1 MTWISDWPA
10 QAACRGAD
18 PDFLFVQGA
27 AQNRVKSMCAGCT
40 VRTECLADALDNE
53 IEFGVWGGMTERERR
68 ALLRKRPDVV
78 SWRSLLETAR
88 ANHEATVRSEVS
100 TTVTVGEKIP
110 AQQISAQPVS
120 SQKVPAQA
128 IATISNTSG
137 EMRPAVLDL
146 RGQEVADEAKSRQ
159 IVNVF

>member
-27 AQNRVKSMCAGCT
+27 AQNRVKTMCAGCT

-68 ALLRKRPDVV
+68 ALLRKRPEVI

-88 ANHEATVRSEVS
+88 INHE
-100 TTVTVGEKIP
+100 TTGQLQSIP
-110 AQQISAQPVS
+110 AQADL
-120 SQKVPAQA
+120 
-128 IATISNTSG
+128 TSVTNAPQTKAD
-137 EMRPAVLDL
+137 RAVLDL
-146 RGQEVADEAKSRQ
+146 RSQQVADEAQTRQ
-159 IVNVF
+159 VVNIF

>member
-27 AQNRVKSMCAGCT
+27 AQNRVKTMCAGCT

-53 IEFGVWGGMTERERR
+53 IEVGVWGGMTERERR

-88 ANHEATVRSEVS
+88 ANHEAGIEVKA
-100 TTVTVGEKIP
+100 TTDNRIP
-110 AQQISAQPVS
+110 TQQVPTQADKPVLIP
-120 SQKVPAQA
+120 VA
-128 IATISNTSG
+128 AT
-137 EMRPAVLDL
+137 RAPQVLDL
-146 RGQEVADEAKSRQ
+146 RGEKVADNSQTRQ
-159 IVNVF
+159 VVDIF

>member
-10 QAACRGAD
+10 QAACRGTD

-68 ALLRKRPDVV
+68 ALLRKRPDVI

-88 ANHEATVRSEVS
+88 INHEATVRAQVASP
-100 TTVTVGEKIP
+100 VTVEETIP
-110 AQQISAQPVS
+110 AQQISAPVTS
-120 SQKVPAQA
+120 TRRVPAQA
-128 IATISNTSG
+128 TATISTNG

-146 RGQEVADEAKSRQ
+146 RSQEVADEAQSRQ
-159 IVNVF
+159 VVDVF